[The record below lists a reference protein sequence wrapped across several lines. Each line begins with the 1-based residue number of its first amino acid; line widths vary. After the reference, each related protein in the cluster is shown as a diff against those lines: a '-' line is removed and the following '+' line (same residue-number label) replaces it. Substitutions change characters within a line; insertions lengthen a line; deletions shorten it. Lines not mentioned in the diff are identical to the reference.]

1 MKSEKLYGGGSVS
14 SIPKDF
20 YFDGVTYTVTSKGR
34 NEVDLLCKRSGKH
47 ALELIL
53 TIHINLVKRSFSFLL
68 SGNANLSLEHLY
80 AIERVLQ
87 SSAMTN
93 GFPLSQILI
102 PLNGLLNLKQTVE
115 IRGSLETFPNPHNS
129 D

>member
-1 MKSEKLYGGGSVS
+1 M
-14 SIPKDF
+14 
-20 YFDGVTYTVTSKGR
+20 
-34 NEVDLLCKRSGKH
+34 
-47 ALELIL
+47 
-53 TIHINLVKRSFSFLL
+53 KRSFSFLL